1 MSISSEE
8 ASFAL
13 EICDLNDPGK
23 NCHQCPMRDKRWDG
37 AWEDGETDCVH
48 ELMRISAKLLKPKT
62 GKWIKSGRWGRV
74 YKCNQCGNFLD
85 FDGVNAGRGDANYC
99 PNCRAR
105 MEVR

>member
-48 ELMRISAKLLKPKT
+48 ELMRISAKLLKPKIHT
-62 GKWIKSGRWGRV
+62 PEKLRIYGWSWV
-74 YKCNQCGNFLD
+74 CNFQSSL
-85 FDGVNAGRGDANYC
+85 YWTT
-99 PNCRAR
+99 
-105 MEVR
+105 